1 MSEIADT
8 INRNFKK
15 VLLTVDE
22 PGLPLLCG
30 HQRDGIVRRGLIG
43 IPITLFLLVFAIKDT
58 CFICLLVFAY

>member
-1 MSEIADT
+1 MAEIADT

-43 IPITLFLLVFAIKDT
+43 IPLMYYIVLAG
-58 CFICLLVFAY
+58 ICD